1 MKYPIMKRSWIQAKK
16 CRKYLKSLAFKLQ
29 NFQITCQLF
38 VLREEKFCEISL
50 PNLKEFKNGETLA
63 SLIIHT
69 HIPSFTLELSS
80 AKSA

>member
-50 PNLKEFKNGETLA
+50 PNLKEFKNGETLVIYYIW
-63 SLIIHT
+63 S
-69 HIPSFTLELSS
+69 
-80 AKSA
+80 